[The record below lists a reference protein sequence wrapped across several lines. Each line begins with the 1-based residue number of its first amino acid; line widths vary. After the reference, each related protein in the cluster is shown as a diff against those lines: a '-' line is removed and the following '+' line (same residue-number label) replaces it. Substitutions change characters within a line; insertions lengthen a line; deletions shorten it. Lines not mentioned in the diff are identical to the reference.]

1 MVPAMARKQVLVQL
15 DDAQLAAL
23 DALAGDIDR
32 SRSGLIRQAIGL
44 YLEAVDESVADVRYA
59 DAYARVPEDLAEH
72 EGLRALGLG
81 AWPEN

>member
-1 MVPAMARKQVLVQL
+1 MVRAMARKQVLVQL

-23 DALAGDIDR
+23 DALAGDSDR

-44 YLEAVDESVADVRYA
+44 YLEAVDEGLADARYA

-81 AWPEN
+81 AWPQR

>member
-1 MVPAMARKQVLVQL
+1 MVRSMARKQVLVQL

-23 DALAGDIDR
+23 DALAGGIDR

-44 YLEAVDESVADVRYA
+44 YLEAVNEGLADVRYA

-81 AWPEN
+81 AWHQR

>member
-1 MVPAMARKQVLVQL
+1 MVRAMARKQVLVQL

-44 YLEAVDESVADVRYA
+44 YLEAVDEGVADVRYA

-81 AWPEN
+81 AWPER